1 MKKITLLL
9 LIAFAVANA
18 HFVGSK
24 NSDKYHNPDCSQA
37 KKISPQNLVVFED
50 AEAAAKAGYIPC
62 KVCKP
67 RSSAYIGQSTEKNL
81 HKTAVAGQT
90 AFAETPRLQF
100 EMLDVG
106 QGLSFLIKSENCNA
120 LYDTGTPKSG
130 IDTML
135 ANRNIDTLCS
145 VILSHWHIDH
155 AGGLKTLA
163 EMAKNQKLKIK
174 RLIVSNDYPL
184 KEYSAKVRESVFEDF
199 AAAGIPVREI
209 HRGDTIMDFAPFD
222 AKILWPKAGDSSVT
236 ENSASTALYI
246 SDRLRGFL
254 FMGDLGEN
262 QEHILLGL
270 EPDLKAYFLQVGH
283 HGSKTSSSLPFL
295 KQIQPGMAF
304 IGVGMNNS
312 YKHPRPETLARLKQV
327 MQDTTRIYRT
337 DIHGSVKFEWIY
349 GVVE

>member
-9 LIAFAVANA
+9 LIAFTVANA

-24 NSDKYHNPDCSQA
+24 NSDKYHNPDCPQA
-37 KKISPQNLVVFED
+37 KKIS
-50 AEAAAKAGYIPC
+50 
-62 KVCKP
+62 
-67 RSSAYIGQSTEKNL
+67 RQSTEKNRN
-81 HKTAVAGQT
+81 KTTVAGQV
-90 AFAETPRLQF
+90 AFAEPTRLQF

-106 QGLSFLIKSENCNA
+106 QGLSFLIKSENCNV

-155 AGGLKTLA
+155 AGGLNTLA
-163 EMAKNQKLKIK
+163 KMAKDQKLIVK
-174 RLIVSNDYPL
+174 RLIVYNDYPL
-184 KEYSAKVRESVFEDF
+184 KEYSARIRKSIFEDF
-199 AAAGIPVREI
+199 AEMGIPVREV
-209 HRGDTIMDFAPFD
+209 HRGDTIMDFAPFN
-222 AKILWPKAGDSSVT
+222 AKILWPQAADSSVT
-236 ENSASTALYI
+236 ENSASTVLYI

-262 QEHILLGL
+262 QEHILLDL
-270 EPDLKAYFLQVGH
+270 EPDLNAYFLQVGH

-304 IGVGMNNS
+304 IGVGRDNS
-312 YKHPRPETLARLKQV
+312 YKHPRLETLARLKQV

-337 DIHGSVKFEWIY
+337 DIHGNVKFEWIY
-349 GVVE
+349 GVGE